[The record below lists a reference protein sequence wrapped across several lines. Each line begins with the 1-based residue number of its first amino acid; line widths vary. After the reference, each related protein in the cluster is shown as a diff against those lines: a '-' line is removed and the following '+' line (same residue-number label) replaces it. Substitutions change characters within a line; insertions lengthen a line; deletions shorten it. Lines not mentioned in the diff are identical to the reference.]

1 MDTLRLRYVERKVSI
16 SQTKSIQLSNE
27 YLFVGKDIKVYC
39 ENATLQ
45 DINGK
50 RLHSFFGILRLVSSV
65 LGSTLCTPFY
75 ILILYIM
82 IERQV
87 CVRVVQRNLSKA
99 VRVQG
104 SERSVCVRF
113 AFGYFFS
120 IFIDPFNNKNPCF

>member
-16 SQTKSIQLSNE
+16 SQTESIQLSNE
-27 YLFVGKDIKVYC
+27 YLFVGKDIKVYG

-87 CVRVVQRNLSKA
+87 CVRFALELCNGISQKPYGCRVLS
-99 VRVQG
+99 
-104 SERSVCVRF
+104 VRF
-113 AFGYFFS
+113 ASGLRQGCVRL
-120 IFIDPFNNKNPCF
+120 IFQPIY